1 MAADGVS
8 YAGRQAVLWR
18 DLFSAEDGY
27 GRPSFKRV
35 LLSIANAYKEKNGDV
50 VEQAKMVESAIAQ
63 SESFAG
69 KRWAGFFRRYICDAD
84 VGVRHV

>member
-1 MAADGVS
+1 M
-8 YAGRQAVLWR
+8 
-18 DLFSAEDGY
+18 
-27 GRPSFKRV
+27 

-69 KRWAGFFRRYICDAD
+69 RGGRVSRSVIAAKG
-84 VGVRHV
+84 